1 MKILQTN
8 QNLHLILDK
17 GKYKII
23 TGKTV
28 IFETTS
34 IDLAYE
40 LFQKGA

>member
-1 MKILQTN
+1 MKVLQSNTKTR
-8 QNLHLILDK
+8 LVLDK

>member
-1 MKILQTN
+1 MKVLQSNAKT
-8 QNLHLILDK
+8 HLVLDK

-28 IFETTS
+28 VFETTS

>member
-8 QNLHLILDK
+8 QNLHLVLDK

-23 TGKTV
+23 TDKTV